1 MSTVTDP
8 RPLYR
13 DALAWVD
20 MLFAQVR
27 PEQMTDPTP
36 CPQFDVRALLGH
48 LVATVDRGRVIG
60 SGGDPLSIPEFLTG
74 VPDDAWRA
82 ELERAQAHY
91 RKVWSDDDVLD
102 RPVVAPWGTVPGRAA
117 VLSNLNE
124 ALVHGWDLSA
134 ATGLQT
140 EPDAALVEAAFAVA
154 RRTIPSAR
162 RGGRVP
168 FGTVVESAPD
178 ASSLERL
185 ANWSGRDTAA
195 WRR

>member
-20 MLFAQVR
+20 TLFAQVR

-82 ELERAQAHY
+82 ELER
-91 RKVWSDDDVLD
+91 R
-102 RPVVAPWGTVPGRAA
+102 RPTTGRC
-117 VLSNLNE
+117 
-124 ALVHGWDLSA
+124 G
-134 ATGLQT
+134 ATTTCSTGPSSRRG
-140 EPDAALVEAAFAVA
+140 ERYPDAP
-154 RRTIPSAR
+154 RC
-162 RGGRVP
+162 
-168 FGTVVESAPD
+168 
-178 ASSLERL
+178 
-185 ANWSGRDTAA
+185 
-195 WRR
+195 

>member
-1 MSTVTDP
+1 MSTASDP

-13 DALAWVD
+13 DALAWVASLID
-20 MLFAQVR
+20 EVR

-36 CPQFDVRALLGH
+36 CPEYDVRALLGH

-60 SGGDPLSIPEFLTG
+60 SDGDPLSVPEFLTG
-74 VPDDAWRA
+74 VPDDAWHA

-91 RKVWSDDDVLD
+91 RKVWSDDDLLD

-124 ALVHGWDLSA
+124 ALVHGWDLA
-134 ATGLQT
+134 VATGLPA
-140 EPDAALVEAAFAVA
+140 EPNPVLVEAAFVVA
-154 RRTIPSAR
+154 RSKIPASV

-168 FGTVVESAPD
+168 FGAAVEPAPD
-178 ASSLERL
+178 ASPVERL